1 MDFFKVCHR
10 EKQKNVGGERQTVVE
25 VFPSFSVLPSRDL
38 MVRGK
43 EFFAIWDPDTGFW
56 STDEYRARELIDHEL
71 WVYRDELD
79 LPEDVPVTVHSLQNF
94 SSQAWSGWR
103 RYLSSLPD
111 NFHDL
116 DGELTWASDKRER
129 SKFAT
134 RALPYSVEP
143 GETPSY
149 DRLVRK
155 LYLPDER
162 EKFEWA
168 IGAILAGEARE
179 IQKFLVFY
187 GQAGTGKSTIIG
199 LIEKLFEGYTTT
211 FEAKAL
217 GANGNAFAAEVFK
230 NNPLVGI
237 QHDGD
242 LSRIEDNTKL
252 NSIVGHDVMSLN
264 EKYKAPRDI
273 RLRAFL
279 FMGTNRP
286 VKITDAKSGIIRRL
300 IDVHP
305 TGRRLSVAEY
315 HQAVARLPFELGAVA
330 AHCLEVYR
338 RLGKDYYSEY
348 VPMAM
353 IEQTDPFFDFVRSYS
368 DQFVAADEGVTLK
381 QAYDWYKEYVDETG
395 LQFKTPRY
403 RFQEELKEYFND
415 YQERAVSRGD
425 NRRCVYMDFRLDK
438 LERNKPNVVAGKPKL
453 VLESRKSGL
462 SDVCGLAP
470 AQYASSAGTPARR
483 WDEVTTKLVDLD
495 ERELHY
501 LIPSNNHIVIDFDLR
516 DETGKKNRDMNLEAA
531 AEWPTTY
538 AEFSQGGNGVHLHY
552 IYHGDVNK
560 LSRDYAP
567 GIEVKVFTG
576 KASLRRRFTFSN
588 GLPIAPISSGLPERK
603 QRVIRTEVV
612 HSEKTLRSTIE
623 KALRREVHANTKPT
637 IDFIEKVLTT
647 ARTTGIEYD
656 LSDLEPAVIS
666 FAASS
671 TNHAHACMVR
681 AMNFPYSSEHEEPPN
696 ADGADPIVFF
706 DVEVFP
712 NLFIVCWEREDSDQ
726 TVQMINPTPQ
736 EIEPLLRMKLVGF
749 NNRKY
754 DNHVLY
760 ARYLGYDNERL
771 YRLSQRIVSN
781 ERSGYFREA
790 YNLSYSDIYDFS
802 SIKQTLKR
810 FELDLGIHH
819 LELGLPWDEPVPEE
833 LWAKVASYCVND
845 VKATKAVFYARAAD
859 FKARKILAA
868 LSGLSVNDP
877 TAKHAAKIL
886 FEGDRNAVEKFVYT
900 DLSKEFPGYKYSF
913 GKSTYRGITTGEGGL
928 VLADPGVYFDV
939 EVFDIASMHPTS
951 IEKLNLF
958 GPYTKNYIAIKE
970 ARLAIKHGNLKK
982 ARGMLNGA
990 LVPFLDGTPE
1000 ELDDLAYA
1008 LKIIINIV
1016 YGLTAAHFE
1025 NPFRDPRNKDN
1036 IVAKRGALFMVDLVK
1051 ALEERGVHVLHVKTD
1066 SIKVAKPSQETRDF
1080 IYEFGRRYG
1089 YEFEVED
1096 KYERICLVNDAVYIA
1111 RDYEGRWHATG
1122 AQFAEPYV
1130 FKTLFSKEP
1139 LTFEDLIL
1147 KKTVTTSI
1155 WMDTGTEEEPNRRY
1169 IGRSGA
1175 FIPVTEGGGTLWREK
1190 DGKYSALGG
1199 AKGYRFVEAETM
1211 KEAGLNGPID
1221 YAYYRTMSDKAR
1233 SAIEKCGGAT
1243 VFLEADRPCG

>member
-10 EKQKNVGGERQTVVE
+10 EKQKNVGGERQTIVE
-25 VFPSFSVLPSRDL
+25 ILPSFSVLPSQDL

-43 EFFAIWDPDTGFW
+43 EFFAIWDPDAGFW
-56 STDEYRARELIDHEL
+56 STDEYRARELIDAEL
-71 WVYRDELD
+71 WAYRDSLD
-79 LPEDVPVTVHSLQNF
+79 LPEEVPVTVHSLQNF

-143 GETPSY
+143 GETASY
-149 DRLVRK
+149 DTLVQK
-155 LYLPDER
+155 LYLPEER

-199 LIEKLFEGYTTT
+199 LIEQLFEGYTTT

-252 NSIVGHDVMSLN
+252 NSIVGHDIMSLN

-315 HQAVARLPFELGAVA
+315 HQAVARLPFELGAIA

-368 DQFVAADEGVTLK
+368 DQFVGAEDGVSLK

-395 LQFKTPRY
+395 LQFKMPRY
-403 RFQEELKEYFND
+403 RFQEELKEYFD
-415 YQERAVSRGD
+415 EYRERGIERGD
-425 NRRCVYMDFRLDK
+425 NRRSVYVDFKLEK
-438 LERNKPNVVAGKPKL
+438 LERAKPNVASRSRL
-453 VLESRKSGL
+453 VLDSRRSGL
-462 SDVCGLAP
+462 SDICGLAP

-495 ERELHY
+495 ERQLHY
-501 LIPSNNHIVIDFDLR
+501 LIPPDNHIVIDFDLR
-516 DETGKKNRDMNLEAA
+516 DETGEKSREMNLEAA

-552 IYHGDVNK
+552 IYHGDVSK

-567 GIEVKVFTG
+567 GIEIKVFTG

-588 GLPIAPISSGLPERK
+588 GLPISPISSGLPERK
-603 QRVIRTEVV
+603 QRVIRDNIVTTER
-612 HSEKTLRSTIE
+612 TLRTSVE
-623 KALRREVHANTKPT
+623 KALRKEVHSATKPS
-637 IDFIEKVLTT
+637 IDFIEKLLTE
-647 ARTTGIEYD
+647 AHASGIEYD

-666 FAASS
+666 LAASS
-671 TNHAHACMVR
+671 THHAHDCMQR
-681 AMNFPYSSEHEEPPN
+681 AMGFPYRSEHEEPPN
-696 ADGADPIVFF
+696 TDGADPIVFF

-726 TVQMINPTPQ
+726 TVQMINPSPQ
-736 EIEPLLRMKLVGF
+736 EIEPLLRMKLIGF

-802 SIKQTLKR
+802 SVKQSLKR

-845 VKATKAVFYARAAD
+845 VKATKAVFHTRAAD

-886 FEGDRNAVEKFVYT
+886 FEGDRDAVSKFVYT

-939 EVFDIASMHPTS
+939 EVFDVASMHPTS
-951 IEKLNLF
+951 IERLNLF
-958 GPYTKNYIAIKE
+958 GPYTKNYTAIKE
-970 ARLAIKHGNLKK
+970 ARLAIKHGDLQK

-990 LVPFLDGTPE
+990 LTPFLDGTPE

-1066 SIKVAKPSQETRDF
+1066 SIKVARPTQETRDF
-1080 IYEFGRRYG
+1080 IFEFGRKYG

-1096 KYERICLVNDAVYIA
+1096 RYKKLCLVNDAVYIA
-1111 RDYEGRWHATG
+1111 QDYEGKWHATG

-1139 LTFEDLIL
+1139 LQFEDLIL

-1155 WMDTGTEEEPNRRY
+1155 WMDTGTEEEPDRRY

-1199 AKGYRFVEAETM
+1199 TKGYRFVEAETM
-1211 KEAGLNGPID
+1211 KEVGLNGPID
-1221 YAYYRTMSDKAR
+1221 YTYYRALCDKAR
-1233 SAIEKCGGAT
+1233 TTIEKFPDGSTLFETGD
-1243 VFLEADRPCG
+1243 E